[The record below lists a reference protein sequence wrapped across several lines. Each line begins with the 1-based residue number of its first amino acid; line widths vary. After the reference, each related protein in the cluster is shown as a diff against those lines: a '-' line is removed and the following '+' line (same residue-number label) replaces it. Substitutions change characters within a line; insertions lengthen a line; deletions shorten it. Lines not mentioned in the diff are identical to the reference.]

1 MCPKGADVEKMENN
15 QEKKNTKVDVEIA
28 GKIELPVVDV
38 SKYIGEKT
46 KIVSAETH
54 QGAYG
59 YFVKVEGEILETLG
73 TEDKPIELRASAIL
87 GLQTDAE
94 GKIGWG
100 ADTKMDKFLKSMKV
114 EHFKDLVGKEA
125 IMQTRVSKSS
135 DTEFLTFRGC

>member
-1 MCPKGADVEKMENN
+1 MSPKGSDVTKMENKEN
-15 QEKKNTKVDVEIA
+15 KADTKVDIEVA
-28 GKIELPVVDV
+28 GKIELPKIDV

-59 YFVKVEGEILETLG
+59 YYVKVEGEVLDTIG
-73 TEDKPIELRASAIL
+73 DGDNAVELRASAII

-100 ADTKMDKFLKSMKV
+100 ADTKMDKFLKVMGV

-125 IMQTRVSKSS
+125 VIQTRQSKNSE
-135 DTEFLTFRGC
+135 TEFLTFRGA